1 MNEFSAMKALLIVI
15 VTITGLLLVHV
26 PAHAQ
31 FFEELK
37 IDSTQ
42 VPEAE
47 DQKMQI
53 TVTDFRTKMFMDAD
67 VMIKGLNPRKTVVF
81 KNFTDSTMLLKN
93 YRIYTVSVVKEGFM
107 YYAHKFWPAESS
119 THYERVELK
128 PLSVGLKT
136 SIEDITFLGDE
147 TQLYH
152 KSVPA
157 LEELVQFMT
166 VNPSV
171 KICVI
176 GHANCPVNE
185 DKKNSDAYYRRA
197 SEKRAEAVV
206 DYLVQH
212 GITADRLTTR
222 GMGNK
227 QMLYPDP
234 QTEWQVS
241 ANRRVEIEVTGL

>member
-1 MNEFSAMKALLIVI
+1 MTSAFLRFFAIVS
-15 VTITGLLLVHV
+15 LLLT
-26 PAHAQ
+26 AQAMSAQ
-31 FFEELK
+31 FVEELK
-37 IDSTQ
+37 IDSTE

-53 TVTDFRTKMFMDAD
+53 TVTDFRSKMIMEAD
-67 VMIKGLNPRKTVVF
+67 VMIKGLNPRKTVVL
-81 KNFTDSTMLLKN
+81 KNFTDSTMMLKN
-93 YRIYTVSVVKEGFM
+93 YRIYTVSVVKEGYM
-107 YYAHKFWPAESS
+107 YYAHKFWPAESA

-128 PLSVGLKT
+128 PISPGLKT

-157 LEELVQFMT
+157 LEELVQFLT

-171 KICVI
+171 KICII

-185 DKKNSDAYYRRA
+185 EKKNSDAYYRRA

-212 GITADRLTTR
+212 GITVDRLTTR

-241 ANRRVEIEVTGL
+241 ANRRVEIEVTDL

>member
-1 MNEFSAMKALLIVI
+1 MRAPLFIILTLLNLAG
-15 VTITGLLLVHV
+15 TLQQ
-26 PAHAQ
+26 ASAQ

-42 VPEAE
+42 VPEVE

-53 TVTDFRTKMFMDAD
+53 TVTDFRSKMYTDAD
-67 VMIKGLNPRKTVVF
+67 VLIKGLNPRKTVVL
-81 KNFTDSTMLLKN
+81 KNFTDSTLLLKN
-93 YRIYTVSVVKEGFM
+93 YRIYTVSVVKEGYM

-157 LEELVQFMT
+157 LEELVQFLT

-171 KICVI
+171 KICII

-197 SEKRAEAVV
+197 SEKRAESVV
-206 DYLVQH
+206 EYLVQH
-212 GITADRLTTR
+212 GIDATRLSTR

-241 ANRRVEIEVTGL
+241 ANRRIEIEVPDL

>member
-1 MNEFSAMKALLIVI
+1 MSTLLFSCLLMAKN
-15 VTITGLLLVHV
+15 TSYS
-26 PAHAQ
+26 Q

-53 TVTDFRTKMFMDAD
+53 TVTDFRSKMFIEAD

-93 YRIYTVSVVKEGFM
+93 YRIYTVSVVKEGYM

-171 KICVI
+171 KVCII

-185 DKKNSDAYYRRA
+185 EKKNSDAYYRRA
-197 SEKRAEAVV
+197 SEKRGEAVV

-212 GITADRLTTR
+212 GIAADRLSTR

-241 ANRRVEIEVTGL
+241 ANRRVEIEVTDL

>member
-1 MNEFSAMKALLIVI
+1 LNEFSAMKALLIVI
-15 VTITGLLLVHV
+15 VTITGLLLVHL
-26 PAHAQ
+26 PTHAQ

>member
-1 MNEFSAMKALLIVI
+1 MNEFSAMKAFFIVI
-15 VTITGLLLVHV
+15 VTITGLLLVHI
-26 PAHAQ
+26 PTHAQ

-93 YRIYTVSVVKEGFM
+93 YRIYTVSVVKEEFM

>member
-1 MNEFSAMKALLIVI
+1 MKFVFSLLCLIFALLLGP
-15 VTITGLLLVHV
+15 GL
-26 PAHAQ
+26 ATAQ
-31 FFEELK
+31 FIEELK

-42 VPEAE
+42 VPEVE

-53 TVTDFRTKMFMDAD
+53 TVTDFKSKMYTDAD
-67 VMIKGLNPRKTVVF
+67 VMIKGLNPRKTVVL
-81 KNFTDSTMLLKN
+81 KNFTDSTLLLKS
-93 YRIYTVSVVKEGFM
+93 YRIYTVSVVKEGYM
-107 YYAHKFWPAESS
+107 YYAHKFWPAEAT

-152 KSVPA
+152 KSVSA
-157 LEELVQFMT
+157 LEELVQFLT

-171 KICVI
+171 KVCII

-185 DKKNSDAYYRRA
+185 EKKNSDAYYRRA
-197 SEKRAEAVV
+197 SEKRAESVV
-206 DYLVQH
+206 EYLVLH
-212 GITADRLTTR
+212 GVAADRLTTR

-241 ANRRVEIEVTGL
+241 ANRRIEIEITDL